1 MGMFSKDEANM
12 MVRYILDTLKPKS
25 KTTPSLNAMMA
36 YNRKTNTILHKR
48 EKSLQYAIP
57 ELFRVIGKRRNLPEG
72 YMYLVADD
80 IIDQIRIEIYNR
92 FVSTYYDIVDPLEAI
107 YKPMV
112 DYNKNGF
119 SKILSYM
126 RVLQQTI
133 REHGYYEDIDKYER
147 LASCFTRLDYYN
159 VKTLDNYKVLVEFV
173 NKNKIVIG

>member
-72 YMYLVADD
+72 
-80 IIDQIRIEIYNR
+80 
-92 FVSTYYDIVDPLEAI
+92 
-107 YKPMV
+107 
-112 DYNKNGF
+112 
-119 SKILSYM
+119 
-126 RVLQQTI
+126 
-133 REHGYYEDIDKYER
+133 
-147 LASCFTRLDYYN
+147 
-159 VKTLDNYKVLVEFV
+159 
-173 NKNKIVIG
+173 